1 MRDENFPLMPSH
13 SVGCLVTSHPM
24 PEVPTQRSLGA
35 LELTLV
41 LWDRQMGEREAGS
54 HLQDNTIWLVEIRC
68 TPTGT
73 GVFLCCWPQAQKL
86 PATGQD
92 SEVEG
97 E

>member
-1 MRDENFPLMPSH
+1 MGDGNFPLMPSH

-24 PEVPTQRSLGA
+24 PQVPTQSSLGA
-35 LELTLV
+35 LALTLV
-41 LWDRQMGEREAGS
+41 LWASGWEREAGS
-54 HLQDNTIWLVEIRC
+54 HLQDDTIRLVEIRC